1 MQGDLAERRLT
12 PKEELD
18 LKNKRTGL
26 AIFQVSW
33 IMVFICMMVVHWQI
47 RAQSP
52 TWPPEGVERLGIVAP
67 TAMTLALIFSSLL
80 ARRADRALKA
90 GQTEIF
96 LWNWRM
102 TIALGV
108 LFVLVM
114 GFEWLTVPISGQYS
128 NLFRV
133 LVGFHG
139 VHALVIGALLV
150 RVYRSALKGVYH
162 SGNFWPVEGAAGLWY
177 FVTIAWILF
186 YVVLYWS

>member
-1 MQGDLAERRLT
+1 MQGDLAEHRLT

-33 IMVFICMMVVHWQI
+33 IMVFFCLMFVHWQI
-47 RAQSP
+47 RIQSP
-52 TWPPEGVERLGIVAP
+52 DWPPPGVEKLGVVVP
-67 TAMTLALIFSSLL
+67 SAMTLALIASSLL
-80 ARRADRALKA
+80 ARRAYRALKA
-90 GQTEIF
+90 GQIETF

-108 LFVLVM
+108 AFVLVM
-114 GFEWLTVPISGQYS
+114 AFEWLTVPISGQYS

-139 VHALVIGALLV
+139 VHAVVIGALLV
-150 RVYRSALKGVYH
+150 RVYRSAMRGAYN
-162 SGNFWPVEGAAGLWY
+162 SGSFWPVEGAAGLWY

-186 YVVLYWS
+186 YAVLYWS